1 MANTP
6 KNAVRDEYASWLAT
20 PRRLKVSLQLPLTK
34 KAFAEFK
41 GVNQRTLT
49 RWESSAE
56 FQEVLEQ
63 RKISYLNNV
72 PNSTVAKDVG
82 GHRPV
87 THGTALKKLTPPEPV
102 SAVDDPVFDGSVSP
116 DEQRYMQVKDTLVHM
131 AMDGNQ
137 QAIDLYMKHYGK
149 PFVEAEQRSSKLFA
163 HLSDD
168 DLRSEVLRLIGLEY
182 VSNFFAQ
189 HAVDV

>member
-1 MANTP
+1 VANTP

-20 PRRLKVSLQLPLTK
+20 PRRLKVSLNLPLTK

-49 RWESSAE
+49 RWEGDGA
-56 FQEVLEQ
+56 FQEIVEQ
-63 RKISYLNNV
+63 RKMVYLNSM
-72 PNSTVAKDVG
+72 PNSTISKDVG
-82 GHRPV
+82 PPRPV
-87 THGTALKKLTPPEPV
+87 THGTALKRLTPFEPV
-102 SAVDDPVFDGSVSP
+102 SAADDPVFDASVSA
-116 DEQRYMQVKDTLVHM
+116 DEQRYMQVKDTLVRM

-168 DLRSEVLRLIGLEY
+168 DLRAQVLKLIGLEF

-189 HAVDV
+189 HAVDA